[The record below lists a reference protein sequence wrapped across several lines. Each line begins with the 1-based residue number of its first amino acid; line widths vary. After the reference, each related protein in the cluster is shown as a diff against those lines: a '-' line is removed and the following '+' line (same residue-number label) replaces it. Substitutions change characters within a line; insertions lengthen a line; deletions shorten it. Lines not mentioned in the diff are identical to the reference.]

1 MGRRL
6 AGWRALFWRE
16 RACLLACGAGLTLVH
31 VALAL
36 FGYGRT
42 RRMVDVVTK
51 RTDTRPATAAD
62 ITHARALA
70 KLASAAGRHGVVDAR
85 CLRQSL
91 LLYGWLQWRG
101 LRPALQLGVKEDP
114 GQLSAHAWVEL
125 EGTRLLSIDSGFRSF
140 ISARGLHHPPA
151 DSNP

>member
-1 MGRRL
+1 MGRLL
-6 AGWRALFWRE
+6 AGWRALSWRE
-16 RACLLACGAGLTLVH
+16 RTRLIACGAGVTLVH

-42 RRMVDVVTK
+42 RRMVEMVTH
-51 RTDTRPATAAD
+51 RADTRPATAAD
-62 ITHARALA
+62 ISNARALA
-70 KLASAAGRHGVVDAR
+70 KLANVAGRHGVVDAS

-101 LRPALQLGVKEDP
+101 LRPVLQLGVKEDP

-140 ISARGLHHPPA
+140 FSSR
-151 DSNP
+151 